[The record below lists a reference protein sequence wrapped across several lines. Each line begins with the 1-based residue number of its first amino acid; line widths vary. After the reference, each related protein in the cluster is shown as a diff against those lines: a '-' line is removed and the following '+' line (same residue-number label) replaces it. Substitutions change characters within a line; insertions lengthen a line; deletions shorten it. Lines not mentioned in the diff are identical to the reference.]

1 MNIRQ
6 FFMSVILLF
15 VAKNANAQLS
25 MQFNAVN
32 EYVFNSKEALNF
44 TAINSSSQSFEVLF
58 VGSIKKS
65 NGEVVCEFKTN
76 PVWLQTGANIFTPL
90 TLSLAEI
97 SYSNNDILEIET
109 KTGQYPSGNY
119 VICIIPQ
126 CVNADCNGLGSSA
139 ANMEPICTSIQ
150 TENPTPLILVN
161 PENESEIEETRP
173 LMMWI
178 PPSPVAGSAN
188 LNYTLILVEMLDGQ
202 NKADALNQNRPLIE
216 MEGIGNPALLFPSD
230 IPELEKG
237 KWYAWQVQAYV
248 GKTPIAK
255 SEQWKFK
262 VKKDSIDLKK
272 VPKELSYIEIK
283 GQSGASVFYAV
294 GQLKLRH
301 VVRLTTGSIQL
312 IIKDKNGKQMELEQ
326 PQFTINP
333 GDNRLD
339 MNLISNPLFKHG
351 QTYTLTGSLLDGE
364 PFLISFIYID
374 PSLLKNQ

>member
-1 MNIRQ
+1 MRKIKNH
-6 FFMSVILLF
+6 FSKVLATFILLLS
-15 VAKNANAQLS
+15 NLSHLNAQLS

-32 EYVFNSKEALNF
+32 EYVFSSKEALNF
-44 TAINSSSQSFEVLF
+44 TAINSNPKSFEAIF
-58 VGSIKKS
+58 TGTIKKG
-65 NGEVVCEFKTN
+65 NGELICEFKTA
-76 PVWLQTGANIFTPL
+76 PVWLQTGANVFTPF
-90 TLSLAEI
+90 TLSMADLN
-97 SYSNNDILEIET
+97 YHDQDILEIET
-109 KTGQYPSGNY
+109 KSGQYPSGNY
-119 VICIIPQ
+119 TICMIGH
-126 CVNADCNGLGSSA
+126 CATADCNGLGASA
-139 ANMEPICTSIQ
+139 AAMETPICISIQ
-150 TENPTPLILVN
+150 TENPTPLILLN

-173 LMMWI
+173 PLSWI

-188 LNYTLILVEMLDGQ
+188 LNYTLILVEMLEGQ
-202 NKADALNQNRPLIE
+202 NKADALSQNRPLIE
-216 MEGIGNPALLFPSD
+216 MEGLTNPALMYPSD
-230 IPELEKG
+230 LPELEKG

-301 VVRLTTGSIQL
+301 VVRLTTGQIQL
-312 IIKDKNGKQMELEQ
+312 TIKDKNGKQMELEQ

-339 MNLISNPLFKHG
+339 MNLMSNPLFKHG
-351 QTYTLTGSLLDGE
+351 QTYTLTGSLLEIGRAHV
-364 PFLISFIYID
+364 
-374 PSLLKNQ
+374 